1 MSKHIKKVDDLEVS
15 QMIQTIAELEVDRL
29 SFEDMRDEAVYSIMR
44 EYRVMMVEGKM
55 SLAELTEVYD
65 EYMNEEYRVMDR
77 IIQQSE

>member
-65 EYMNEEYRVMDR
+65 EYMTEEYRVMDR